1 MANFHKIVNF
11 VGKKFDRIKLEEKL
25 EEKPRRWEQKKKTGD
40 DGDRMDNLSWNNN
53 WDICEK
59 FCQI

>member
-25 EEKPRRWEQKKKTGD
+25 EEKVEPPKIPKKKLFKTETIEFI
-40 DGDRMDNLSWNNN
+40 R
-53 WDICEK
+53 
-59 FCQI
+59 QILTCILFTQFSL